1 MARKISK
8 NKRSPK
14 RASRKPAI
22 GNMPFAS
29 DFENDESAR
38 RKAVL
43 PVGQANDLKTAMTDT
58 KTAAGKVEAAH
69 TRKAPAAVPAIL
81 RRHEED
87 RVSRALRI
95 RHFEGPHRTGFISIA
110 GRPNAGKSTLLN
122 TLVGEK
128 VAIVAPQAQT
138 TRTSIQGIL
147 NLPNAQIVFTDTPGI
162 HKSDSLFNRRMMDA
176 VRGAVEDRDLVFFV
190 ADATKPITSHD
201 EHAVSALKQSARA
214 FLLLNKIDQVD
225 DKRELLPLIESYA
238 KLHPFEEVFP
248 ICARTGQGVSDAMEA
263 ALAVMPEGPPVFPDD
278 QFTDQPLRFLAAEFI
293 RERVLRA
300 ASKEVPH
307 AVAVLVDEWDERPQL
322 TRVAATILVERSG
335 QKAILI
341 GAGGTMLKRIG
352 SEARLEIERLVG
364 HQVYLSLFV
373 RVQPKW
379 REDPQFLQ
387 LIDWRSVVGSK

>member
-8 NKRSPK
+8 NKRPK
-14 RASRKPAI
+14 KSAPRKPTI
-22 GNMPFAS
+22 GNMPFAPV
-29 DFENDESAR
+29 ESSETKAAR
-38 RKAVL
+38 KRIV
-43 PVGQANDLKTAMTDT
+43 PI
-58 KTAAGKVEAAH
+58 
-69 TRKAPAAVPAIL
+69 APAKILPSFVDKAANEATPAAI

-87 RVSRALRI
+87 RPSQALRI
-95 RHFEGPHRTGFISIA
+95 PSIEGPHRTGFISIA

-138 TRTSIQGIL
+138 TRTSVQGIL
-147 NLPNAQIVFTDTPGI
+147 NLPNAQIIFTDTPGI

-176 VRGAVEDRDLVFFV
+176 VRGAVEDRDLVLFV
-190 ADATKPITSHD
+190 VDANKPVAPED

-214 FLLLNKIDQVD
+214 FLLLNKIDQVK
-225 DKRELLPLIESYA
+225 DKRDLLPVIEAYA

-248 ICARTGQGVSDAMEA
+248 VCARTGQGVAEA
-263 ALAVMPEGPPVFPDD
+263 IAAAVAILPEGPAVFPDD

-307 AVAVLVDEWDERPQL
+307 AVAVLIDEWEEGAKL
-322 TRVAATILVERSG
+322 TRVAATILVERPG

-341 GAGGTMLKRIG
+341 GAGGGMLKRIG
-352 SEARLEIERLVG
+352 TEARIEIERLVE
-364 HQVYLSLFV
+364 HKVFLKLFV

-387 LIDWRSVVGSK
+387 LIDWRAMVGSK

>member
-8 NKRSPK
+8 NKRSPQ
-14 RASRKPAI
+14 RASPKPLI
-22 GNMPFAS
+22 GNMPFA
-29 DFENDESAR
+29 
-38 RKAVL
+38 
-43 PVGQANDLKTAMTDT
+43 
-58 KTAAGKVEAAH
+58 TAAESDRTRAA
-69 TRKAPAAVPAIL
+69 RKAPVQPAAQLVAVESAPKAAPIP

-87 RVSRALRI
+87 RPSGTLRI
-95 RHFEGPHRTGFISIA
+95 PHIEGPHRTGFISIA

-122 TLVGEK
+122 LLVGEK

-147 NLPNAQIVFTDTPGI
+147 NLPNAQVIFTDTPGI

-176 VRGAVEDRDLVFFV
+176 VRGAVEGRDLVFFV
-190 ADATKPITSHD
+190 ADATKPISPAD
-201 EHAVSALKQSARA
+201 EHAVSALKQPAHA
-214 FLLLNKIDQVD
+214 YLLLNKVD
-225 DKRELLPLIESYA
+225 RVEDKRDLLPLIESYA

-248 ICARTGQGVSDAMEA
+248 ISARTGRGVAEAMTA
-263 ALAVMPEGPPVFPDD
+263 ALRLLPEGPPVFPDD
-278 QFTDQPLRFLAAEFI
+278 QFTDQPLRFLAAELI

-322 TRVAATILVERSG
+322 TRVAATILVERPG

-341 GAGGTMLKRIG
+341 GAGGTMLKKIG
-352 SEARLEIERLVG
+352 AEARQEIERLLDG
-364 HQVYLSLFV
+364 QVFLSLFV

-379 REDPQFLQ
+379 RDDPQFLQ
-387 LIDWRSVVGSK
+387 LIDWRAMVGSK

>member
-8 NKRSPK
+8 NKRRPE
-14 RASRKPAI
+14 RAPARKPAI
-22 GNMPFAS
+22 GNMPFA
-29 DFENDESAR
+29 ETDEGGDKERAA
-38 RKAVL
+38 RKAV
-43 PVGQANDLKTAMTDT
+43 GKAMAPRPAV
-58 KTAAGKVEAAH
+58 KRKSVKRVEA
-69 TRKAPAAVPAIL
+69 PPVL

-87 RVSRALRI
+87 RVSRSLKIPAA
-95 RHFEGPHRTGFISIA
+95 EGPHRTGFISIA

-138 TRTSIQGIL
+138 TRTSVQGIL
-147 NLPNAQIVFTDTPGI
+147 SLPNAQVVFTDTPGI
-162 HKSDSLFNRRMMDA
+162 HKSDSLFNKRMMDT

-190 ADATKPITSHD
+190 ADATKPVATED
-201 EHAVSALKQSARA
+201 EHAVGALKKSGRA
-214 FLLLNKIDQVD
+214 FLLLNKIDEVA
-225 DKRELLPLIESYA
+225 DKRELLPLIAAYA
-238 KLHPFEEVFP
+238 KLHSFEEVFP
-248 ICARTGQGVSDAMEA
+248 ICARTGQGVAAAMTA
-263 ALAVMPEGPPVFPDD
+263 ALAVLPEGPAVFPDD
-278 QFTDQPLRFLAAEFI
+278 QFTDQPMRFLAAELI

-322 TRVAATILVERSG
+322 TRIAATILVERPG

-341 GAGGTMLKRIG
+341 GAGGTMLKRIS
-352 SEARLEIERLVG
+352 SEARQEIERLVG
-364 HQVYLSLFV
+364 QKVFLSLFV

-387 LIDWRSVVGSK
+387 LIDWRAMVGSK

>member
-8 NKRSPK
+8 NKRKPE
-14 RASRKPAI
+14 RAPTRKPAI
-22 GNMPFAS
+22 GNMPFAKT
-29 DFENDESAR
+29 DE
-38 RKAVL
+38 
-43 PVGQANDLKTAMTDT
+43 DDDT
-58 KTAAGKVEAAH
+58 KRAGRKAAGKAVAPRPAVKVKSVKRVEA
-69 TRKAPAAVPAIL
+69 PPVL

-87 RVSRALRI
+87 RVSRSLKIPAL
-95 RHFEGPHRTGFISIA
+95 EGPHRTGFISIA

-138 TRTSIQGIL
+138 TRTSVQGIL
-147 NLPNAQIVFTDTPGI
+147 NLPNAQVIFTDTPGI
-162 HKSDSLFNRRMMDA
+162 HKSDSLFNKRMMDA

-190 ADATKPITSHD
+190 ADATKPVAAED
-201 EHAVSALKQSARA
+201 EHALSALKKSARA
-214 FLLLNKIDQVD
+214 ILLLNKIDQVA
-225 DKRELLPLIESYA
+225 DKRELLPLIEAYG
-238 KLHPFEEVFP
+238 KLYSFEEVFP
-248 ICARTGQGVSDAMEA
+248 ICARTGQGVAAAMTA
-263 ALAVMPEGPPVFPDD
+263 ALALLPEGPAVFPDD
-278 QFTDQPLRFLAAEFI
+278 QFTDQPMRFLAAELI

-307 AVAVLVDEWDERPQL
+307 AVAVLVDEWDERPLL
-322 TRVAATILVERSG
+322 TRIAATILVERPG

-352 SEARLEIERLVG
+352 SQARQEIERLVE
-364 HQVYLSLFV
+364 QKVFLSLFV

-387 LIDWRSVVGSK
+387 LIDWRAMVGSE